1 MPNSLINSY
10 DAVMVIKVRKQS
22 IYSEPQLKG
31 TYIISVEK
39 IQIEK

>member
-1 MPNSLINSY
+1 
-10 DAVMVIKVRKQS
+10 MVIKVRKQS

-39 IQIEK
+39 IQIEKCQNLNLDFYA